1 MKYVASCSCGKDSL
15 AMVLTL
21 IEKKAPLDCV
31 IFFDAGKEFES
42 IYRNWDKLKVTLAEN
57 NIEAVTLTPN
67 EPFNYYFS
75 EHKVKTRD
83 GSTKVGY
90 SWCGGRCRWMTQ
102 FKVSAISNFYKEHFK
117 DEVIVEY
124 IGIAKD
130 EVDRVS
136 IKRENTIKV
145 YPLFYWGMT
154 ENDCL
159 VKCYKAGF
167 NWMEENGVDLY
178 DVLDRVSCYCCCN
191 KNLKELKA
199 IYTHLPQYWKKLKD
213 MQNKTNISFRKNG
226 ETIQD
231 LEHKFTS

>member
-42 IYRNWDKLKVTLAEN
+42 IYRVWGKLKVILAEN
-57 NIEAVTLTPN
+57 NIEAVTLSPN
-67 EPFNYYFS
+67 KSFDYFFS
-75 EHKVKTRD
+75 DHKIKTRD
-83 GSTKVGY
+83 GSLKSGY

-102 FKVSAISNFYKEHFK
+102 FKVGAISKFYKEHFK
-117 DEVIVEY
+117 NDVIVEY
-124 IGIAKD
+124 VGIAKD
-130 EVDRVS
+130 ELDRVS

-145 YPLFYWGMT
+145 YPLIYWNMT

-159 VKCYKAGF
+159 VKCYKSGF
-167 NWMEENGVDLY
+167 NWLEDNGIDLY
-178 DVLDRVSCYCCCN
+178 DVLDRVSCYCCGN

-199 IYTHLPQYWKKLKD
+199 IYKYLPKYWKKLKD
-213 MQNKTNISFRKNG
+213 LQSKTNIPFKNG

-231 LEHKFTS
+231 LDNRFMS

>member
-31 IFFDAGKEFES
+31 VFFDAGKEFDS
-42 IYRNWDKLKVTLAEN
+42 VYRNWVKLKIILAEN
-57 NIEAVTLTPN
+57 YIEAVTLTPN
-67 EPFNYYFS
+67 KPFDYYFS

-83 GSTKVGY
+83 GSAKVGY

-102 FKVSAISNFYKEHFK
+102 FKVSAISKFYEEHFK
-117 DEVIVEY
+117 NEVIVEY
-124 IGIAKD
+124 VGIAKD
-130 EVDRVS
+130 ELDRVS

-145 YPLFYWGMT
+145 YPLVYWNMT

-167 NWMEENGVDLY
+167 NWLEDDIDLY
-178 DVLDRVSCYCCCN
+178 TILDRVSCYCCGN

-199 IYTHLPQYWKKLKD
+199 IYTHLPQYWQKLKA
-213 MQNKTNISFRKNG
+213 MQNKTNIPFRKNG

>member
-1 MKYVASCSCGKDSL
+1 MKYIASCSCGKDSL

-42 IYRNWDKLKVTLAEN
+42 IYRNWSKLKVTLAEN
-57 NIEAVTLTPN
+57 DIEAVTLTPSK
-67 EPFNYYFS
+67 PFDYYFS
-75 EHKVKTRD
+75 EHKIKTRD

-102 FKVSAISNFYKEHFK
+102 FKIGAIIKFYKERFK
-117 DEVIVEY
+117 NEVIVEY
-124 IGIAKD
+124 VGIAKD
-130 EVDRVS
+130 ELDRVN
-136 IKRENTIKV
+136 IKRENTLKV
-145 YPLFYWGMT
+145 YPLVYWNMT

-159 VKCYKAGF
+159 VKCYKSGF
-167 NWMEENGVDLY
+167 NWIEDNGVDLY
-178 DVLDRVSCYCCCN
+178 DVLDRVSCYCCSN

-199 IYTHLPQYWKKLKD
+199 IYKYLPTYWQKLKA
-213 MQNKTNISFRKNG
+213 MQNKTSIPFKNE

-231 LEHKFTS
+231 LENKFKE

>member
-1 MKYVASCSCGKDSL
+1 MKYITSCSCGKDSL

-21 IEKKAPLDCV
+21 IEKKAPLDYV
-31 IFFDAGKEFES
+31 LFFDAGKEFDS
-42 IYRNWDKLKVTLAEN
+42 IYRNWDKLTKLLDQKG
-57 NIEAVTLTPN
+57 IKYKRLTP
-67 EPFNYYFS
+67 PKSFDFYFC
-75 EHKVKTRD
+75 EKEVKARN
-83 GSTKVGY
+83 GAIKKGY

-102 FKVSAISNFYKEHFK
+102 LKVGAINKFYKEHFK

-124 IGIAKD
+124 VGIAKD
-130 EVDRVS
+130 ELDRVN

-145 YPLFYWGMT
+145 YPLVYWNMT

-178 DVLDRVSCYCCCN
+178 DVLDRVSCYCCGN

-199 IYTHLPQYWKKLKD
+199 MCKHLPSYWQKLKN
-213 MQNKTNISFRKNG
+213 MQDKTNIPFKNG

-231 LEHKFTS
+231 LENRFTS